1 MVAEQTQRTRG
12 NRQPMPNRTDHLTAF
27 LPMTRAE
34 MEARG
39 WEELDILLISGDA
52 YVDHPAFGTALI
64 GRFLEA
70 KGYRTGIIA
79 QPDRRSPESVAAL
92 GRPRLFTG
100 ITAGAMDSMVNLYT
114 ANRKRRSEDAY
125 SPGGRNDLRPRRATI
140 VYANLARQAFPET
153 PIVIG
158 GIEASLRRFAHYDY
172 WDGRIRSSILLDS
185 GADLLVYGMAERAVL
200 EIARR
205 LAQPRRRKALKYIPG
220 TVFCGDESDL
230 PGEERCVWL
239 PSREEIETRP
249 AKLIEATR
257 LVLENADPGSR
268 RYLAQRDGDRLVIG
282 VHPQRCLR
290 TKELDALYGLP
301 FQRREHW
308 SYTEPVPALEPVRF
322 SVTVHRGCYGGCSFC
337 SLGAHQGRSIR
348 SRSLGSIV
356 REVRSF
362 DAMKEFRGTVSDLG
376 GPTANM
382 YGTGARNAE
391 LCESCKRVSCLFPKI
406 CPNLDVDSEPAL
418 AIMQAVRDLPGVRH
432 AFIASGVRHDL
443 ALEQGD
449 YLRRLVS
456 GFVGGHLSVAPE
468 HAVPHVLRLMRK
480 PAAAVYDRFRDRF
493 EELRL
498 EAGKD
503 IYLVPYFISSFPG
516 CTEEDMQRLRDYMRE
531 RGIVTQQ
538 VQDFMPL
545 PMTMATAMYYAGRSP
560 SGKRIHVARSPEEK
574 RRQQSYLRPRGAST
588 RRNSSRPSAK

>member
-1 MVAEQTQRTRG
+1 MPKKRVR
-12 NRQPMPNRTDHLTAF
+12 PPNRSAEKLTAF

-39 WEELDILLISGDA
+39 WDELDVLLVSGDA

-79 QPDRRSPESVAAL
+79 QPDRRNPESITAL

-140 VYANLARQAFPET
+140 VYANLVRQAFPET

-185 GADLLVYGMAERAVL
+185 GADLLVYGMGELAVL

-205 LAQPRRRKALKYIPG
+205 LAQARRRKGLKYIPG
-220 TVFCGDESDL
+220 TVFRGDESDL
-230 PGEERCVWL
+230 PGEDRTVRL
-239 PSREEIETRP
+239 PSREHIETNP

-257 LVLENADPGSR
+257 MVSENASPASR
-268 RYLAQRDGDRLVIG
+268 RYLAQADGNRLVVG

-308 SYTEPVPALEPVRF
+308 SHTDPVPALEPVRF

-337 SLGAHQGRSIR
+337 SLSAHQGRSIR

-356 REVRSF
+356 REVKSF

-382 YGTGARNAE
+382 YGTSARNTE
-391 LCESCKRVSCLFPKI
+391 LCESCRRVSCLFPKI
-406 CPNLDVDSEPAL
+406 CPNLDVDPEPAL

-432 AFIASGVRHDL
+432 VFIASGVRYDL

-468 HAVPHVLRLMRK
+468 HAVPHVLRLMHK
-480 PAAAVYDRFRDRF
+480 PPPKVYDKFRDRF
-493 EELRL
+493 EKLRR
-498 EAGKD
+498 EVGKD

-516 CTEEDMQRLRDYMRE
+516 CTEEDMRRLRDYMRE
-531 RGIVTQQ
+531 RGIVAQQ

-545 PMTMATAMYYAGRSP
+545 PMTMATAMYYAQRSP
-560 SGKRIHVARSPEEK
+560 SGKRIHVAASPEEK
-574 RRQQSYLRPRGAST
+574 RKQQSYLRPRSPSRSPS
-588 RRNSSRPSAK
+588 RRRPTGKGRSPA